1 MADCAVMRQNGL
13 RIDAILNPFLFG
25 ESSVSVIATETRVLV
40 DPLETHAISAV
51 QGGDAGAYSYLV
63 DKYMRRVLSV
73 AWGIVRNAADAE
85 DLTQDAFVRAFEK
98 IGSFRTGQSFGPW
111 VFRIVTNLAL
121 DVMKHRRKFPIEPI
135 DASVGGSSEQPDVG
149 LSEKA
154 RRIDEA
160 IESLPQMQRVV
171 ARLYLVEEF
180 SHSEIAAM
188 TRLSEGTVRSH
199 LSIAR
204 GKLQQLLSDYR
215 EVSR

>member
-1 MADCAVMRQNGL
+1 MRQNGL